1 LKAHFKNTVL
11 NYQPIVEAIL
21 QNPSNGKSLGIELI
35 VDTGFQGGVLI
46 PLRTYLSLG
55 LNLHEEPKVIAKS
68 AVGGEVELRVSR
80 VMVKIGNTNVSCRAY
95 TALNVRKS
103 LLGREVLKE
112 LGLLYNPPETLKVGL

>member
-1 LKAHFKNTVL
+1 M
-11 NYQPIVEAIL
+11 
-21 QNPSNGKSLGIELI
+21 S
-35 VDTGFQGGVLI
+35 
-46 PLRTYLSLG
+46 

-80 VMVKIGNTNVSCRAY
+80 VVVKIGNTNVSCRAY

-103 LLGREVLKE
+103 LLGREVLKK